1 MIIREKETKNKIRAK
16 GVLVKVD
23 NEGLLIAD
31 EKTGLEDLLGL
42 DELKMFLNKLVTV
55 SIADSEKEDINK

>member
-1 MIIREKETKNKIRAK
+1 MIIREKETKNRIKAK